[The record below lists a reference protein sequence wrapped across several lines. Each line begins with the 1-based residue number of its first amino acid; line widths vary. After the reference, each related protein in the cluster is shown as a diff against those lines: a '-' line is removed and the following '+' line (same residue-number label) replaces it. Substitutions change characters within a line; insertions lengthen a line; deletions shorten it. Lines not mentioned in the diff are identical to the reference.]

1 MARQKHIIAKD
12 EILTPAALLNAA
24 DWNLIS
30 GNCYFIV
37 AEAGDAPNVWP
48 AGFVGEH
55 VKASNHQSFATAAG
69 ERLHIKA
76 ATNCVIEVYETGV

>member
-1 MARQKHIIAKD
+1 MARHRHEIAKG

-24 DWNLIS
+24 DWNLIE
-30 GNCYFIV
+30 GNCYFLPV
-37 AEAGDAPNVWP
+37 EAGDTDNVWP
-48 AGFVGEH
+48 AGFDGQYIRG
-55 VKASNHQSFATAAG
+55 ADHQPFATSAG